1 MRHVTSSRSSSRPST
16 RQWSL
21 TTPNSWLVCY
31 PLTSLESLHTSLSQN
46 FTFFRII
53 PRASASAATVSAS
66 PTEKALKRA
75 LKRPVTLLRREHG
88 ELAPAFDW
96 AFQCPLHIDVHI
108 DEDEDDEIP
117 DLMSQDE
124 YDSMKTNT
132 IRGFKPRNLSKL

>member
-1 MRHVTSSRSSSRPST
+1 MVSDDAQLLARLLSPDLPRIAPYIAVPKLHLFPHYPACQCIGRNGIGLTDGEGIET
-16 RQWSL
+16 RVE
-21 TTPNSWLVCY
+21 TPRY
-31 PLTSLESLHTSLSQN
+31 
-46 FTFFRII
+46 
-53 PRASASAATVSAS
+53 AAC
-66 PTEKALKRA
+66 
-75 LKRPVTLLRREHG
+75 REHG

-96 AFQCPLHIDVHI
+96 VFQCPLHIDVHI